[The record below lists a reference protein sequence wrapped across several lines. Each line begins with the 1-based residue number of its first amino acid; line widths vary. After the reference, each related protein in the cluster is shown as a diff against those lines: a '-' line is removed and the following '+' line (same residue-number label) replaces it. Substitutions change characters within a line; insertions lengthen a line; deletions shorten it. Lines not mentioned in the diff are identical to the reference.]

1 MSSSNASTSV
11 SIDKFNG
18 DNYATWCRY
27 MRGVFLTKSVWY
39 VVNRETTPT
48 FTDPRA
54 SDEYVKASNVAFG
67 MMLLHMDADYHHVV
81 DSCEEAWVAWSR
93 LKTLYGGS
101 QKAGRI
107 YLKRQLF
114 SMKMAEGANVLHHC
128 NEVLN
133 IGAKLSSI
141 GAKMEDEDIAICLL
155 LSLPKSFEN
164 VVLNLEMSN
173 AELCTQ
179 AVVKVLT
186 NEHAKRQ
193 GEKMTTATTTVKAED
208 ATKAFS
214 TERKPYQC
222 TYCGKV
228 GHTAERCWTK
238 QKDESRGAQRGGN
251 GRGRGANNVQWRH
264 YDDGNSYDRVAFAV
278 SLGCGIPAIKD
289 VSGMW
294 AIDSGATHHICHD
307 KLKFVSL
314 VEGNEGEILV
324 ADGNKAAIK
333 GVGTIVE
340 KVILPNGDEREI
352 EIKNALYVPSMSKN
366 LLSVPQINKHGI
378 FQVVFDGAT
387 MYVARKDSKQ
397 VVATADL
404 VDGLYWLRTTHRSVN
419 AASSGNLID
428 LHARMGHA
436 PVEVLRK
443 MVTSNMVK
451 GAPALPKSNGSS
463 VCQGCQQGKMV
474 QKPFPS
480 NRDKRIYDTFE
491 MLHFDICGP
500 MEEKSLGGSKYLLL
514 IVDEASGCM
523 KGFCLN
529 SKSESEDCVKKYIT
543 MIQAQFGKKVKFV
556 RHDGAREFATNSLQA
571 FYEAEGI
578 EQQTTVP
585 YAHQTNGTAER
596 AIRTIVTIG
605 RSMLHHAKLDKCFWG
620 EAAMTAIYVKN
631 RLPSPKIPHKTPFEI
646 LYNSKPSIKHM
657 RVFGCQAYILTP
669 KEKRLKWDPKARA
682 GLFLGYEEGSKAYR
696 LYDIEAGQVVISRDV
711 NFDESAFGLST
722 GPVPNEEVDD
732 LDLESLDLYDEVSR
746 PTHFQQTGKRKDRA
760 SNEDEAASTPRTIR
774 SRPGLEEA
782 SAPDGHPSHR
792 FYEDE
797 EMKSEHQHDSSTSSA
812 FWHASANAVEAAADF
827 SEPSTYEDAVSGPD
841 QVHWRKAICAELDSM
856 KLRGVF
862 RAAKLPTGQSAIG
875 TKWVFKIKRKAD
887 GSIEKYKAR
896 LVAKG
901 FRQKYG
907 IDYTETFSP
916 VVKYATLR
924 IVVAITKHFGWPLDQ
939 LDVVTAFLYGVM
951 KEKVFCAIPEG
962 VKMDGDFD
970 CFELV
975 KAIYGLKQAS
985 RVWNETFDE
994 FIRSIGFHASG
1005 FDPCLYIMTTEG
1017 HCVLVLV
1024 YVDDVLVTGSS
1035 LELIARTKNDLKTRF
1050 EMTDSGK
1057 CAFVLGIELLDNADG
1072 SVTLCQRRYVD
1083 DVLKRFGMDEC
1094 KAVSSPVDVSS
1105 RLISSSATTKV
1116 DAPFREA
1123 VGALMHLTTATRP
1136 DIAYAVSYVSR
1147 FMEHPQEEHWIAVKR
1162 IFRYLQ
1168 GTKTHGICYKPSA
1181 KIDFRGYSDADW
1193 AGDLADRKSTSGYVF
1208 MLLGAPV
1215 SWGSKKQ
1222 PSVSLSTSEA
1232 EYIALSLAIQEG
1244 KWIHRLLCEIMAATN
1259 EEGPELMI
1267 REDNQSCIKMTKNPV
1282 NHGRAKHI
1290 DIKYHHIR
1298 DEVKRG
1304 EVKLEYCETTLML
1317 ADIMTKGLHG
1327 PRHKDLT
1334 MALGIHACSD

>member
-1 MSSSNASTSV
+1 MSSNNTSASV
-11 SIDKFNG
+11 SIDKFDG
-18 DNYATWCRY
+18 DNYSTWCRY

-39 VVNRETTPT
+39 VVNRETSPT
-48 FTDPRA
+48 FTDTRA
-54 SDEYVKASNVAFG
+54 SDEYVKASNIAFG
-67 MMLLHMDADYHHVV
+67 LMLLHMDADYHHVV
-81 DSCEEAWVAWSR
+81 DNCEEAWTAWSR
-93 LKTLYGGS
+93 LKMLYGGS

-114 SMKMAEGANVLHHC
+114 SIKMAEGANVLHHC

-173 AELCTQ
+173 AELRTQ
-179 AVVKVLT
+179 DVVKVLT
-186 NEHAKRQ
+186 NEHIKRQ
-193 GEKMTTATTTVKAED
+193 GEKMTTATTTVKTED

-264 YDDGNSYDRVAFAV
+264 YDEGNSYDRVAFAV
-278 SLGCGIPAIKD
+278 SFECG
-289 VSGMW
+289 VSTNKNGPGMW
-294 AIDSGATHHICHD
+294 AVDSGATHHICHD
-307 KLKFVSL
+307 KFKFASL
-314 VEGNEGEILV
+314 VEGNDGEILV

-340 KVILPNGDEREI
+340 KVILPNGEEREI

-366 LLSVPQINKHGI
+366 LLSVPQINKHGN
-378 FQVVFDGAT
+378 FQVVFDGDT
-387 MYVARKDSKQ
+387 MYVARKDSNQ
-397 VVATADL
+397 VVAAADL
-404 VDGLYWLRTTHRSVN
+404 VDGLYWLRTTQRSAN
-419 AASSGNLID
+419 ATSLSNAVD

-436 PVEVLRK
+436 PVDVLRR
-443 MVTSNMVK
+443 MVTSHMIK
-451 GAPALPKSNGSS
+451 DAHIPSKPNGSS
-463 VCQGCQQGKMV
+463 VCRGCQEGKMV

-480 NRDKRIYDTFE
+480 NRDKRTYNTFE

-523 KGFCLN
+523 KGFCLH
-529 SKSESEDCVKKYIT
+529 SKSESEECIKKYIT
-543 MIQAQFGKKVKFV
+543 MIQTQFNKKVKFV
-556 RHDGAREFATNSLQA
+556 RHDGAREFATNSLQD
-571 FYEAEGI
+571 FYEVEGI

-585 YAHQTNGTAER
+585 YAHQANGTAER

-605 RSMLHHAKLDKCFWG
+605 RSMLHHAKLDKCFWA
-620 EAAMTAIYVKN
+620 EAAMTAVYVKN

-646 LYNSKPSIKHM
+646 VYNSKPSVKHM

-682 GLFLGYEEGSKAYR
+682 GLFLGYEEVSKAYR
-696 LYDIEAGQVVISRDV
+696 VYDIEAGQVMISRDV
-711 NFDESAFGLST
+711 NFDESAFGMSMLISDDD
-722 GPVPNEEVDD
+722 VDGLDFESID
-732 LDLESLDLYDEVSR
+732 LDDEEPR
-746 PTHFQQTGKRKDRA
+746 PRHFKQTGKRKAQPSHDNDDASMPRA
-760 SNEDEAASTPRTIR
+760 VRQ
-774 SRPGLEEA
+774 RPGLEES
-782 SAPDGHPSHR
+782 SAPDDISSR
-792 FYEDE
+792 RANEDE
-797 EMKSEHQHDSSTSSA
+797 ERKSEEQHDTPTSSA
-812 FWHASANAVEAAADF
+812 FWHASANAVEAAVDF
-827 SEPSTYEDAVSGPD
+827 SEPSTFEEAVSGPD
-841 QVHWRKAICAELDSM
+841 QVHWRKAIDAELDSM

-862 RAAKLPTGQSAIG
+862 RAAKLPNGQSAIG

-916 VVKYATLR
+916 VVKYVTLR
-924 IVVAITKHFGWPLDQ
+924 MVIAITKHFGWPLDQ

-951 KEKVFCAIPEG
+951 KEKVFCAVPEG
-962 VKMDGDFD
+962 VKMEGDFD
-970 CFELV
+970 CLELI

-994 FIRSIGFHASG
+994 FIRSIGFQASG
-1005 FDPCLYIMTTEG
+1005 FDPCLYIMTSEG
-1017 HCVLVLV
+1017 HCVFVLV

-1035 LELIARTKNDLKTRF
+1035 LEMIARTKNDLKTRF

-1057 CAFVLGIELLDNADG
+1057 CAFVLGIELLDGEDG
-1072 SVTLCQRRYVD
+1072 SVTMCQRRYVD

-1094 KAVSSPVDVSS
+1094 KAVASPVDVSS
-1105 RLISSSATTKV
+1105 RLVPSNSASKV
-1116 DAPFREA
+1116 DVPFREA

-1136 DIAYAVSYVSR
+1136 DIAYAVSFVSR
-1147 FMEHPQEEHWIAVKR
+1147 FMEKPQEEHWVAVKR

-1168 GTKTHGICYKPSA
+1168 GTKMHGICYKPSA

-1244 KWIHRLLCEIMAATN
+1244 KWINRLLCEIMAAAN
-1259 EEGPELMI
+1259 EEGPELVI

-1334 MALGIHACSD
+1334 AALGIRACSD

>member
-1 MSSSNASTSV
+1 MDSV
-11 SIDKFNG
+11 
-18 DNYATWCRY
+18 
-27 MRGVFLTKSVWY
+27 
-39 VVNRETTPT
+39 
-48 FTDPRA
+48 
-54 SDEYVKASNVAFG
+54 VAVE
-67 MMLLHMDADYHHVV
+67 DALW
-81 DSCEEAWVAWSR
+81 WVAE
-93 LKTLYGGS
+93 GGS
-101 QKAGRI
+101 I

-114 SMKMAEGANVLHHC
+114 SIKMAEGANVLHHC

-173 AELCTQ
+173 AELRTQ
-179 AVVKVLT
+179 DVVKVLT
-186 NEHAKRQ
+186 NEHIKRQ
-193 GEKMTTATTTVKAED
+193 GEKMKTATTTVKTED

-264 YDDGNSYDRVAFAV
+264 YDESNSYDRVAFAV
-278 SLGCGIPAIKD
+278 SFECG
-289 VSGMW
+289 VSTNKNGPGMW
-294 AIDSGATHHICHD
+294 AVDSGATHHICHD
-307 KLKFVSL
+307 KFKFASL
-314 VEGNEGEILV
+314 VEGNDGEILV

-340 KVILPNGDEREI
+340 KVILPNGEEREI

-366 LLSVPQINKHGI
+366 LLSVPQINKHGN
-378 FQVVFDGAT
+378 FQVVFDGDT
-387 MYVARKDSKQ
+387 MYVARKDSNQ
-397 VVATADL
+397 VVAAADL
-404 VDGLYWLRTTHRSVN
+404 VDGLYWLRTTQRSAN
-419 AASSGNLID
+419 ATSLSNAVD

-436 PVEVLRK
+436 PVDVLRR
-443 MVTSNMVK
+443 MVTSHMIK
-451 GAPALPKSNGSS
+451 DAHIPSKPNGSS
-463 VCQGCQQGKMV
+463 VCRGCQEGKMV

-480 NRDKRIYDTFE
+480 NRDKRTYNTFE

-523 KGFCLN
+523 KGFCLH
-529 SKSESEDCVKKYIT
+529 SKSESEECIKKYIT
-543 MIQAQFGKKVKFV
+543 MIQTQFNKKVKFV
-556 RHDGAREFATNSLQA
+556 RHDGAREFATNSLQD
-571 FYEAEGI
+571 FYEVEGI

-585 YAHQTNGTAER
+585 YAHQANGTAER

-605 RSMLHHAKLDKCFWG
+605 RSMLHHAKLDKCFWA
-620 EAAMTAIYVKN
+620 EAAMTAVYVKN

-646 LYNSKPSIKHM
+646 VYNSKPSVKHM

-682 GLFLGYEEGSKAYR
+682 GLFLGYEEVSKAYR
-696 LYDIEAGQVVISRDV
+696 VYDIEAGQVMISRDV
-711 NFDESAFGLST
+711 NFNESAFGMSMLISDDD
-722 GPVPNEEVDD
+722 VDGLDFESID
-732 LDLESLDLYDEVSR
+732 LDDEEPR
-746 PTHFQQTGKRKDRA
+746 PRHFKQTGKRKAQPSHDNDDASMPRA
-760 SNEDEAASTPRTIR
+760 VRQ
-774 SRPGLEEA
+774 RPGLEES
-782 SAPDGHPSHR
+782 SAPDDLSSR
-792 FYEDE
+792 RANEDE
-797 EMKSEHQHDSSTSSA
+797 ERKSEEQHDTPTSSA
-812 FWHASANAVEAAADF
+812 FWHASANAVEAAVDF
-827 SEPSTYEDAVSGPD
+827 SEPSTFEEAVSGPD
-841 QVHWRKAICAELDSM
+841 QVHWRKAIDAELDSM

-862 RAAKLPTGQSAIG
+862 RAAKLPNGQSAIG

-916 VVKYATLR
+916 VVKYVTLR
-924 IVVAITKHFGWPLDQ
+924 MVIAITKHFGWPLDQ

-951 KEKVFCAIPEG
+951 KEKVFCAVPEG
-962 VKMDGDFD
+962 VKMEGDFD
-970 CFELV
+970 CLELI

-994 FIRSIGFHASG
+994 FIRSIGFQASG
-1005 FDPCLYIMTTEG
+1005 FDPCLYIMTSEG
-1017 HCVLVLV
+1017 HCVFVLV

-1035 LELIARTKNDLKTRF
+1035 LEMIARTKNDLKTRF

-1057 CAFVLGIELLDNADG
+1057 CAFVLGIELLDGEDG
-1072 SVTLCQRRYVD
+1072 SVTMCQRRYVD

-1094 KAVSSPVDVSS
+1094 KAVASPVDVSS
-1105 RLISSSATTKV
+1105 RLVPSNSASKV
-1116 DAPFREA
+1116 DVPFREA

-1136 DIAYAVSYVSR
+1136 DIAYAVSFVSR
-1147 FMEHPQEEHWIAVKR
+1147 FMEKPQEEHWVAVKR

-1168 GTKTHGICYKPSA
+1168 GTKMHGICYKPSA

-1244 KWIHRLLCEIMAATN
+1244 KWINRLLCEIMAAAN
-1259 EEGPELMI
+1259 EEGPELVI

-1334 MALGIHACSD
+1334 AALGIRACSD